1 VSTPTPERLRA
12 WLRLLRAPG
21 IGPVTG
27 DALLA
32 HFGDPETLFRAGAAA
47 WRATGLSERRVDA
60 LRAEPAGL
68 DEDLA
73 WWAPE
78 AGRHLLCRD
87 DPRYPPRLRALPDAP
102 LLLFVHGD
110 PEVLVLPQLAIVGS
124 RAATPQGAANAR
136 AFAEALAAR
145 GLTITSGLAVGI
157 DAAAHEGA
165 LAAQGATVAVC
176 ATGLDRVYPARHR
189 SLAKQIA
196 AQGALVSELP
206 IGVGPQAE
214 HFPRRNRLI
223 AGLSLGVLVVEA
235 ARESGSLITA
245 RLAGEQGREVFAIPG
260 SIHSPASRGCHQLI
274 RQGAKLV
281 ESVDD
286 ILEELGPQIGP
297 ALREAGLRPAV
308 AEAPSPVIE
317 ALGAELLDFDQ
328 LAARCG
334 LDVAALSS
342 ALLSLEL
349 EGRVVQSADGRYSA
363 VRRSPDLA

>member
-1 VSTPTPERLRA
+1 VSAAPSPERLRA
-12 WLRLLRAPG
+12 WLRLLRTPG
-21 IGPVTG
+21 IGPVTA
-27 DALLA
+27 DTLLA
-32 HFGDPETLFRAGAAA
+32 HFGDPECLFRAGATA
-47 WRATGLSERRVDA
+47 WRATGLSRTEA
-60 LRAEPAGL
+60 LRNEPPGL
-68 DEDLA
+68 DLDLA
-73 WWAPE
+73 WWSPE
-78 AGRHLLCRD
+78 AGRHLLPRD
-87 DPRYPPRLRALPDAP
+87 DPRYPARLRALPDAP

-110 PEVLVLPQLAIVGS
+110 PEVLLLPQLAIVGS

-136 AFAEALAAR
+136 AFAESLARR

-157 DAAAHEGA
+157 DAAAHAGA
-165 LAAQGATVAVC
+165 LAAGGATVAVC

-189 SLAKQIA
+189 ALAQEIA
-196 AQGALVSELP
+196 AKGALVSEFP

-214 HFPRRNRLI
+214 HFPRRNRVI
-223 AGLSLGVLVVEA
+223 AGLALGVLVVEA

-297 ALREAGLRPAV
+297 ALREAGLRPPTTETA
-308 AEAPSPVIE
+308 SPVLD
-317 ALGAELLDFDQ
+317 ALGAETLDFDQ

-334 LDVAALSS
+334 LDVPALSAAL
-342 ALLSLEL
+342 LDLEL
-349 EGRVVQSADGRYSA
+349 AGQVAQTADGRYTA